1 VLIYVIYWIRKNIL
15 MLMRNLGD
23 NRKYDGK
30 VIWKALNLDKWNYE
44 GQDEKYSYLR
54 LYSQV
59 LYSPPFK
66 ATLLRLEALPPPKKA
81 VVKLERFVQLYYPEN
96 SGW

>member
-1 VLIYVIYWIRKNIL
+1 

-44 GQDEKYSYLR
+44 GQDEKYSGASHFVVYL
-54 LYSQV
+54 L
-59 LYSPPFK
+59 
-66 ATLLRLEALPPPKKA
+66 
-81 VVKLERFVQLYYPEN
+81 
-96 SGW
+96 